1 MSSYLLALDQ
11 GTTSSRAILFDT
23 AGQPV
28 ANHNEPVAQHFPQ
41 PGWVEHDPED
51 LWQSQLSAAQTV
63 IRASG
68 VSPHDIAAI
77 GIANQR
83 ETTLIWDRRTGQP
96 IANAIAWQCRRTA
109 SLCDRLRADGLE
121 PEVRSRTGLTL
132 DAYFSGT
139 KIAWLLDQVPDARKR
154 AERGELAFGT
164 VDTWLI
170 HRLTNGR
177 YHLTDPSNASRT
189 LLYNIVERRWDETLL
204 KALRV
209 PVELLPQVVPSSG
222 VVAETSPEHF
232 GLSIPIATVVGDQQ
246 AALFGHRCFAPGQAK
261 NTYGTGCFLLMQTGE
276 QPVFSADGLLTTIA
290 WETDGQVEY
299 ALEGSVF
306 VAGAVIQWLRDQ
318 LGLIAHAADSE
329 ALARSVRDNG
339 GVYLVP
345 AFVGLG
351 APHWD
356 MAARGLMMGLTRGT
370 TRAHIVRAALESIAY
385 QTRDVVDA
393 MSAGAGLKLDVLRV
407 DGGATAND
415 FLMQFQAD
423 LLGVPVERPG
433 FTEATALGAAFLAG
447 LAVGF
452 WKDRDSLPPLEA
464 DRRFIPRRDAAAGNA
479 LYEGWQDAVRRCRQG
494 NDAQ

>member
-11 GTTSSRAILFDT
+11 GTTSSRALLFDA

-28 ANHNEPVAQHFPQ
+28 ANHNEPFTQHFPQ

-51 LWQSQLSAAQTV
+51 LWQSQLAAAKAV
-63 IRASG
+63 IRESG

-96 IANAIAWQCRRTA
+96 IANAIVWQCRRTA
-109 SLCDRLRADGLE
+109 SLCDRLQADGME

-139 KIAWLLDQVPDARKR
+139 KIAWLLDQIPDARKR

-164 VDTWLI
+164 VDSWLI

-204 KALRV
+204 NALGV
-209 PVELLPQVVPSSG
+209 PAELLPQVVPSSG
-222 VVAETSPEHF
+222 VVAETAPEHF
-232 GLSIPIATVVGDQQ
+232 GAAIPIAGIAGDQQ

-276 QPVFSADGLLTTIA
+276 QPVFSADGLLTTVA

-299 ALEGSVF
+299 AMEGSVF
-306 VAGAVIQWLRDQ
+306 VAGAAIQWLRDQ
-318 LGLIAHAADSE
+318 LGLITHAADSE
-329 ALARSVRDNG
+329 TLARSVPDNG

-351 APHWD
+351 TPYWD
-356 MAARGLMMGLTRGT
+356 MEARGLIMGLSRGT

-393 MSAGAGLKLDVLRV
+393 MNTGAGRKLDVLRV
-407 DGGATAND
+407 DGGATEND

-423 LLGVPVERPG
+423 LLGVPIERPTV
-433 FTEATALGAAFLAG
+433 TETTALGVAFLAG
-447 LAVGF
+447 LAIGF
-452 WKDRDSLPPLEA
+452 WKNRAELPAPINIRPFVPQMEENT
-464 DRRFIPRRDAAAGNA
+464 RTA
-479 LYEGWQDAVRRCRQG
+479 LYNGWHAAVRRCR
-494 NDAQ
+494 

>member
-11 GTTSSRAILFDT
+11 GTTSSRALLFDA

-28 ANHNEPVAQHFPQ
+28 ANHNEPFTQYFPQ

-51 LWQSQLSAAQTV
+51 LWQSQLAPAQAV
-63 IRASG
+63 IRESG

-96 IANAIAWQCRRTA
+96 IANAIVWQCRRTA
-109 SLCDRLRADGLE
+109 SLCDRLRSEGLE

-139 KIAWLLDQVPDARKR
+139 KIAWLLDQIPDARKR

-164 VDTWLI
+164 VDSWLI

-204 KALRV
+204 NALGV
-209 PVELLPQVVPSSG
+209 PAELLPQVVPSSG
-222 VVAETSPEHF
+222 VVAETAPEHF
-232 GLSIPIATVVGDQQ
+232 GAAIPIAGIAGDQQ

-276 QPVFSADGLLTTIA
+276 QPVFSADGLLTTVA

-299 ALEGSVF
+299 AMEGSVF
-306 VAGAVIQWLRDQ
+306 VAGAAIQWLRDQ
-318 LGLIAHAADSE
+318 LGLITHAADSE
-329 ALARSVRDNG
+329 TLARSVPDNG

-351 APHWD
+351 TPYWD
-356 MAARGLMMGLTRGT
+356 MEARGLIMGLSRGT

-393 MSAGAGLKLDVLRV
+393 MNTGAGRKLDVLRV
-407 DGGATAND
+407 DGGATEND

-423 LLGVPVERPG
+423 LLGVPIERPTV
-433 FTEATALGAAFLAG
+433 TETTALGVAFLAG
-447 LAVGF
+447 LAIGF
-452 WKDRDSLPPLEA
+452 WKNRAELPAPINIRPFVPQME
-464 DRRFIPRRDAAAGNA
+464 GNTRTA
-479 LYEGWQDAVRRCRQG
+479 LYNGWHAAVRRCR
-494 NDAQ
+494 

>member
-1 MSSYLLALDQ
+1 MPSFLLALDQ
-11 GTTSSRAILFDT
+11 GTTSSRALLFDA

-28 ANHNEPVAQHFPQ
+28 ANHSEPFTQHFPQ

-51 LWQSQLSAAQTV
+51 LWQSQLAAAQTV
-63 IRASG
+63 IRESG

-96 IANAIAWQCRRTA
+96 IANAIVWQCRRTA
-109 SLCDRLRADGLE
+109 SLCDRLQADGME

-139 KIAWLLDQVPDARKR
+139 KIAWLLDQIPDARKR

-164 VDTWLI
+164 VDSWLI

-204 KALRV
+204 NALGV
-209 PVELLPQVVPSSG
+209 PAELLPQVVPSSG
-222 VVAETSPEHF
+222 VVAETAPEHF
-232 GLSIPIATVVGDQQ
+232 GAAIPIAGIAGDQQ
-246 AALFGHRCFAPGQAK
+246 AALFCHRCFAPGQAK

-299 ALEGSVF
+299 AMEGSVF

-318 LGLIAHAADSE
+318 LGLITHAADSE
-329 ALARSVRDNG
+329 TLARSVPDNG

-351 APHWD
+351 TPYWD
-356 MAARGLMMGLTRGT
+356 MEARGLIMGLSRGT

-393 MSAGAGLKLDVLRV
+393 MNTGAGRKLDVLRV
-407 DGGATAND
+407 DGGATENN

-423 LLGVPVERPG
+423 LLGVPIDRPTV
-433 FTEATALGAAFLAG
+433 TEATALGAAFLAG
-447 LAVGF
+447 LAIGF
-452 WKDRDSLPPLEA
+452 WKNRAELPAPINIRPFVPQMEENT
-464 DRRFIPRRDAAAGNA
+464 RTA
-479 LYEGWQDAVRRCRQG
+479 LYNGWQDAVRRCR
-494 NDAQ
+494 

>member
-11 GTTSSRAILFDT
+11 GTTSSRALLFDA

-28 ANHNEPVAQHFPQ
+28 ANHNEPFTQYFPQ

-51 LWQSQLSAAQTV
+51 LWQSQLAPAQAV
-63 IRASG
+63 IRESG

-96 IANAIAWQCRRTA
+96 IANAIVWQCRRTA
-109 SLCDRLRADGLE
+109 SLCDRLRSEGLE

-139 KIAWLLDQVPDARKR
+139 KIAWLLDQIPDARKR

-164 VDTWLI
+164 VDSWLI

-204 KALRV
+204 NALGV
-209 PVELLPQVVPSSG
+209 PAELLPQVVPSSG
-222 VVAETSPEHF
+222 VVAETAPEHF
-232 GLSIPIATVVGDQQ
+232 GAAIPIAGIAGDQQ

-276 QPVFSADGLLTTIA
+276 QPVFSADGLLTTVA

-299 ALEGSVF
+299 AMEGSVF
-306 VAGAVIQWLRDQ
+306 VAGAAIQWLRDQ
-318 LGLIAHAADSE
+318 LGLITHAADSE
-329 ALARSVRDNG
+329 TLARSVPDNG

-351 APHWD
+351 TPYWD
-356 MAARGLMMGLTRGT
+356 MEARGLIMGLSRGT

-393 MSAGAGLKLDVLRV
+393 MNTGAGRKLDVLRV
-407 DGGATAND
+407 DGGATEND

-423 LLGVPVERPG
+423 LLGVPIERPTV
-433 FTEATALGAAFLAG
+433 TETTALGVAFLAG
-447 LAVGF
+447 LAIGF
-452 WKDRDSLPPLEA
+452 WKNRAELPAPINIRPFVPQMEENT
-464 DRRFIPRRDAAAGNA
+464 RTA
-479 LYEGWQDAVRRCRQG
+479 LYNGWHAAVRRCR
-494 NDAQ
+494 